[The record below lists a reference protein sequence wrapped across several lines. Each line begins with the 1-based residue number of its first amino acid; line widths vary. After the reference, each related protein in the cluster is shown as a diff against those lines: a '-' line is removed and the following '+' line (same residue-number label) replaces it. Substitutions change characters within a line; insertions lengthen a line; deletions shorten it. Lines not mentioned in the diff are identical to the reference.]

1 MFFIYQILLVL
12 IFLISPII
20 ILFRII
26 KKKEHRKRFLEKF
39 TIFSKKRKPGNLI
52 WFHASSVGE
61 ILSVI
66 PLIEKYEKDNSINQI
81 LVTSSTLS
89 SSKIINKFNF
99 KKTTHQFYV
108 FDLFF

>member
-26 KKKEHRKRFLEKF
+26 KKKEHRTRFLEKF

-52 WFHASSVGE
+52 WFE
-61 ILSVI
+61 
-66 PLIEKYEKDNSINQI
+66 DNERALLAQWADTI
-81 LVTSSTLS
+81 
-89 SSKIINKFNF
+89 
-99 KKTTHQFYV
+99 KKRSPKN
-108 FDLFF
+108 